1 MVDRV
6 TESTDL
12 DPWRLWATRINSFR
26 LIPRLLLIAY
36 YSFFVKAW
44 FYIVDWFTGYDWES
58 VTDQAVALALAGFP
72 AAILGILTGVLSG
85 LTNNYFRT
93 GNSAGGNG
101 E

>member
-1 MVDRV
+1 MS
-6 TESTDL
+6 ETDAS
-12 DPWRLWATRINSFR
+12 DPWEVWARRINTFR
-26 LIPRLLLIAY
+26 VVPRLLLITY
-36 YSFFVKAW
+36 YLFFVKAW
-44 FYIVDWFTGYDWES
+44 FYVVDWFTAYDWES
-58 VTDQAVALALAGFP
+58 VTDQSVALALAGFP

>member
-1 MVDRV
+1 MI
-6 TESTDL
+6 ESPDL
-12 DPWRLWATRINSFR
+12 DPWQLWARRLNSFR
-26 LIPRLLLIAY
+26 VIPRLLLITY

-44 FYIVDWFTGYDWES
+44 FYVVEWFTAYDWES
-58 VTDQAVALALAGFP
+58 VTNEAVALALAGFP
-72 AAILGILTGVLSG
+72 AAVLGILTGVLAG